1 MQIEEITKRLTEKTL
16 KIIQTLQEYKP
27 IFKLISSMES
37 DVIDSCNKIIK
48 PFINLQKNE
57 LAKIKCEEEITLVR
71 ASLQ

>member
-37 DVIDSCNKIIK
+37 DVIDSCIKIIK
-48 PFINLQKNE
+48 PFINL
-57 LAKIKCEEEITLVR
+57 
-71 ASLQ
+71 